1 MPRSTPRSP
10 FETGRRPVLRRGLRR
25 DDRGVSEVVGYLLI
39 FGILSVVL
47 VLSMVAFNAA
57 HGVARERA
65 VQLRA
70 ESAAARVAGVV
81 VQTAILAEQE
91 SASAPEV
98 TYRIDLPDDFEGEPY
113 EMFLDPACTVLATCR
128 DPPNCVATDEV
139 CCQPPDDCRFPDRIR
154 VLVPRLG
161 LDPIVAPLFSAGA
174 ATTVNLCQSSAI
186 GGTIAVRYD
195 AVSAGTDPT
204 HTLCGVASGAKTIF
218 IQVTS

>member
-10 FETGRRPVLRRGLRR
+10 SRRLRPAPARRILRR
-25 DDRGVSEVVGYLLI
+25 DDEGVSEVVGYILI

-57 HGVARERA
+57 HSVARERA

-91 SASAPEV
+91 SGSSPEV
-98 TYRIDLPDDFEGEPY
+98 AYRIDLPDDLEGEAY
-113 EMFLDPACTVLATCR
+113 ELFLDPACTVAATCR
-128 DPPNCVATDEV
+128 DPPACVATDEL
-139 CCQPPDDCRFPDRIR
+139 CCLPPDDCTYPDRVR
-154 VLVPRLG
+154 VLVPGIG

-174 ATTVNLCQSSAI
+174 ATTVNLCQSSAV
-186 GGTIAVRYD
+186 GGTIAVHYELVD
-195 AVSAGTDPT
+195 GTTTPT
-204 HTLCGVASGAKTIF
+204 HTTCGISSGAKTIF